1 MIIKKKKERKK
12 DKQTEQSRKIKNRP
26 KYTEPTNRNERAGDE
41 PKFECMHSLQH
52 NKNHVR
58 YEQQTGRQ
66 NVKQAKQACTIIC
79 KRKRNEIN
87 EQQQI
92 DSQASK
98 QHAKHVKKEKPQK
111 KKNIGKLP
119 QMQ

>member
-58 YEQQTGRQ
+58 YEQQTDRQ
-66 NVKQAKQACTIIC
+66 TECRMLSKQSKHAHMAHRTAAQRSAAAAAKQAI
-79 KRKRNEIN
+79 
-87 EQQQI
+87 
-92 DSQASK
+92 
-98 QHAKHVKKEKPQK
+98 VKNRERD
-111 KKNIGKLP
+111 
-119 QMQ
+119 